1 MLPNRRAL
9 LALLGVTASGYA
21 DRTTNVATSRATEL
35 DAAGEGTFGP
45 LTYRAV
51 DCILDA
57 APQVTP
63 ATPLVVASLS
73 DVQNLDRSSP
83 FGNIAADAV
92 RSRLAQRG
100 MLVSEIRMRSAM
112 RLNPAQGEMM
122 LSREAGALTR
132 APGAAAILT
141 GTYAVGIRH
150 VYVSLKLVSRAD
162 SRVIAAADFAVP
174 RYADVDGLL
183 RAEAPERLASAR
195 RRERAGAY

>member
-1 MLPNRRAL
+1 MASPRAL
-9 LALLGVTASGYA
+9 ALVLPLGLALGLAGCGALRGPGPE
-21 DRTTNVATSRATEL
+21 ATSSRT
-35 DAAGEGTFGP
+35 AAPEDMSASTFGP

-51 DCILDA
+51 DRILDA

-63 ATPLVVASLS
+63 ATPLVVASLA

-83 FGNIAADAV
+83 FGNITADMI

-100 MLVSEIRMRSAM
+100 MLVSEVRMRSAM

-122 LSREAGALTR
+122 LSREAGVLAR

-150 VYVSLKLVSRAD
+150 LWVSLKLVSRAD

-174 RYADVDGLL
+174 RSADVDGLL
-183 RAEAPERLASAR
+183 RAEAPERLASVR
-195 RRERAGAY
+195 R